1 MKQIKNKLT
10 KKPIK
15 IEDFVV
21 LVPWW
26 GIEEKLSKK
35 DYNSFMDWMD
45 GQTAFSEGVFLE
57 DLKRFL
63 NGEDPFR

>member
-1 MKQIKNKLT
+1 MKQIKNKFSN
-10 KKPIK
+10 KPIK
-15 IEDFVV
+15 IEDFPV

-35 DYNSFMDWMD
+35 DYNRFMDWMD
-45 GQTAFSEGVFLE
+45 GQTAFEEGVYLE